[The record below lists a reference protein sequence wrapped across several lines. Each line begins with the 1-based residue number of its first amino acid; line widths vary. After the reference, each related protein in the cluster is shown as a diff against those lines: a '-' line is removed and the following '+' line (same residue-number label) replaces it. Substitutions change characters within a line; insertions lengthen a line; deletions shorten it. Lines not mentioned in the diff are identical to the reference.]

1 MTAPAGPNPPPPGQ
15 WHPPQPAGPYAP
27 AAGPYTPAAGQSAPP
42 TKPGR
47 LVAAG
52 ALTLLL
58 GLGLLAGAIGLFV
71 FRSRAADGGAGR
83 VADTIQIVA
92 ILGLVFSLLVLLAGL
107 LAITG
112 VTRVLV
118 FVAVGPVLLVAAGLF
133 VVYLIGGPTTTRDV
147 ILTIAY
153 AAGTVVGVLA
163 IVLATGAQIGGYLAY
178 RHQLR
183 AQRAALT
190 PR

>member
-1 MTAPAGPNPPPPGQ
+1 MTAPAGQNPPPPGQ
-15 WHPPQPAGPYAP
+15 WRPQQPVGPYAP
-27 AAGPYTPAAGQSAPP
+27 AGGQSAPP

-71 FRSRAADGGAGR
+71 FRSRAEDGGAGR
-83 VADTIQIVA
+83 AADTIQIVA
-92 ILGLVFSLLVLLAGL
+92 IVVLVFSLLVLLAGL
-107 LAITG
+107 LAVAG

-147 ILTIAY
+147 LLTIAF
-153 AAGTVVGVLA
+153 AVGTVLSVLA
-163 IVLATGAQIGGYLAY
+163 IVLATGAQIGGYLAHR
-178 RHQLR
+178 RHLR